1 MSDIQK
7 RIAEHNKQFKKA
19 APTFEPRHASL
30 KEVKAWEQRT
40 GLKYSELNHDQREA
54 ANKNIKGAGRLRW
67 PPTRRRSITGAAGVE
82 LRASNC
88 DCE

>member
-1 MSDIQK
+1 MRVPQKDDMSDIQK

-54 ANKNIKGAGRLRW
+54 ANKNIKGA
-67 PPTRRRSITGAAGVE
+67 
-82 LRASNC
+82 RAIAMAT
-88 DCE
+88 DE